1 MRADYTTNTKI
12 SIAESGGWASADADV
27 LLFFTTEG
35 EDPGSLPD
43 LPEELRAELDRL
55 KRAGR
60 FKGST
65 GEVTVLPVYGR
76 LAAPYVIAAG
86 LGAAPAGRD
95 TLRLAAVQAAREA
108 QRLGLGRLAVLLP
121 EGAFPAEPPRGGTYA
136 APLAA
141 QGAGGAGAARG
152 ASVKAASVD
161 GVQAEPQ
168 SVSGADARTA
178 AGARPSPQSTGS
190 ADERPAGAASAAK
203 TVFTVAEGLLLGA
216 YRIATYAR
224 EAKPRQELAAA
235 QLFVQRDALNGEAL
249 QAAVAAAEAYAVATN
264 YARDL
269 TNLPGN
275 LLLPSDLAKEAEKL
289 AGQFGIACEVLNEQ
303 AIVERGMGALAA
315 VGLGSA
321 NPPRMITLSYD
332 GDPSSG
338 EVLGLVGKGVTFDT
352 GGISIKPA
360 GGMEEMIS
368 DMGGAAVLLGL
379 LIVVGR
385 LKPRINLRIVIPA
398 AENMPSGTAMRPGDV
413 ITTLSGRTVEVL
425 NTDAEGRLILA
436 DGVTYAIEKG
446 ATRLIDIATLTGAVL
461 VSFADVATSAQTN
474 DDAFLASVLQASIQ
488 AGEKVWQLPNFP
500 EYREMLRSTV
510 ADIKNAAAHKWAGA
524 IMGGSFIEAFI
535 EDKPWIHL
543 DTGGTAW
550 LWGDRGID
558 PKGGTGAMV
567 RTLAEYICGAGH
579 GA

>member
-1 MRADYTTNTKI
+1 MRADYTTTTKI
-12 SIAESGGWASADADV
+12 TIAENGGWASADADA

-35 EDPGSLPD
+35 ETGSLPD
-43 LPEELRAELDRL
+43 LPQELLAELERL

-60 FKGST
+60 FQGSA
-65 GEVTVLPVYGR
+65 GEVTVLPAYGR

-141 QGAGGAGAARG
+141 QAEGGAGAA
-152 ASVKAASVD
+152 AVKAASVD
-161 GVQAEPQ
+161 GVHAEQQ
-168 SVSGADARTA
+168 STSGADARTA
-178 AGARPSPQSTGS
+178 AGR
-190 ADERPAGAASAAK
+190 EPAPRGNGAASSASA
-203 TVFTVAEGLLLGA
+203 VFTVAEGLLLGA

-235 QLFVQRDALNGEAL
+235 QLFVQRDMLNAEEL
-249 QAAVAAAEAYAVATN
+249 QAAVGAAEAYAVATN

-275 LLLPSDLAKEAEKL
+275 LLLPSDLAEEAEKL
-289 AGQFGIACEVLNEQ
+289 AGQFGIACEVLDEQ

-332 GDPSSG
+332 GDPSSD

-461 VSFADVATSAQTN
+461 VSFADVATGAQTN

-500 EYREMLRSTV
+500 EYREMLRSSV

-524 IMGGSFIEAFI
+524 IMGGSFIEAFT
-535 EDKPWIHL
+535 ENKPWIHL

-550 LWGDRGID
+550 LWGERGVD

-567 RTLAEYICGAGH
+567 RTLAEYICRGL
-579 GA
+579 

>member
-12 SIAESGGWASADADV
+12 SIAESGGWASADADA

-60 FKGST
+60 YKGSA
-65 GEVTVLPVYGR
+65 GEVTVLPAYGS

-141 QGAGGAGAARG
+141 QGTGGADAARG

-161 GVQAEPQ
+161 GVQEEPQ

-178 AGARPSPQSTGS
+178 AGAPSTGS

-203 TVFTVAEGLLLGA
+203 TVSTVAEGLLLGA

-289 AGQFGIACEVLNEQ
+289 AGQFGIACEVLDEQ

>member
-12 SIAESGGWASADADV
+12 SITESGGWASADADA

-35 EDPGSLPD
+35 EDRGSLPD
-43 LPEELRAELDRL
+43 LPEELRTELDRL

-60 FKGST
+60 FKGSA
-65 GEVTVLPVYGR
+65 GEVTVLPAYGR

-108 QRLGLGRLAVLLP
+108 QRLGLDRLAVLLP

-141 QGAGGAGAARG
+141 QGAGGAGAAGG

-168 SVSGADARTA
+168 GVSGADTRTA
-178 AGARPSPQSTGS
+178 AGARPAPQSTGA

-235 QLFVQRDALNGEAL
+235 QLFVQREALNGEAL
-249 QAAVAAAEAYAVATN
+249 QAAVSAAEAYAVATN

-275 LLLPSDLAKEAEKL
+275 LLLPSDLAEEAEKL
-289 AGQFGIACEVLNEQ
+289 AGQFGIACEVLDEQ

-332 GDPSSG
+332 GDPSSD

-510 ADIKNAAAHKWAGA
+510 ADIKNSAAHKWAGA

-567 RTLAEYICGAGH
+567 RTLAEYICGAGD
-579 GA
+579 GV

>member
-12 SIAESGGWASADADV
+12 TIAENGGWASADADA

-35 EDPGSLPD
+35 DRRSLPD
-43 LPEELRAELDRL
+43 LPQELLAELERL

-60 FKGST
+60 FQGSA
-65 GEVTVLPVYGR
+65 GEVTVLPAYGR

-141 QGAGGAGAARG
+141 QAAGGAGATGG
-152 ASVKAASVD
+152 AAVKAASVD
-161 GVQAEPQ
+161 GIQAELPGT
-168 SVSGADARTA
+168 SGAVDARTSPA
-178 AGARPSPQSTGS
+178 PQSTSAAGS
-190 ADERPAGAASAAK
+190 RPAGAASSALA
-203 TVFTVAEGLLLGA
+203 VFTVAEGLLLGA

-235 QLFVQRDALNGEAL
+235 QLFVQRVPLNVEEL
-249 QAAVAAAEAYAVATN
+249 RAAVGAAEAYAVATN

-275 LLLPSDLAKEAEKL
+275 LLLPSDLAEEAEKL
-289 AGQFGIACEVLNEQ
+289 AGQFGIACEVLDEQ

-332 GDPSSG
+332 GDPSSD

-398 AENMPSGTAMRPGDV
+398 AENMPSGTAMRPGDI

-461 VSFADVATSAQTN
+461 VSFADVATGAQTN

-500 EYREMLRSTV
+500 EYREMLRSSV

-524 IMGGSFIEAFI
+524 IMGGSFIEAFT
-535 EDKPWIHL
+535 ENKPWIHL

-550 LWGDRGID
+550 LWGDRGVD

-567 RTLAEYICGAGH
+567 RTLAEYICRGL
-579 GA
+579 

>member
-12 SIAESGGWASADADV
+12 SVTESGGWASAEADA

-43 LPEELRAELDRL
+43 LPAELRAELDRL

-60 FKGST
+60 FKGGA
-65 GEVTVLPVYGR
+65 GEVTVLPAYGR

-141 QGAGGAGAARG
+141 QGAGGAGAAGG
-152 ASVKAASVD
+152 ASVKAASASVD

-168 SVSGADARTA
+168 GESGADARTA
-178 AGARPSPQSTGS
+178 AGARSAPQSAS
-190 ADERPAGAASAAK
+190 AADAQPAGATPSAT

-224 EAKPRQELAAA
+224 ETKPRQELAAA

-275 LLLPSDLAKEAEKL
+275 LLLPSDLAEEAEKL
-289 AGQFGIACEVLNEQ
+289 AGQFGIACEVLDEQ

-550 LWGDRGID
+550 LWGDRGVD

-567 RTLAEYICGAGH
+567 RTLAEYICGAGV
-579 GA
+579 

>member
-12 SIAESGGWASADADV
+12 SITESGGWASADADA

-35 EDPGSLPD
+35 GDRGSLPD

-60 FKGST
+60 FKGSA
-65 GEVTVLPVYGR
+65 GEVTVLPAYGR

-141 QGAGGAGAARG
+141 QSAGGAGAAGG

-168 SVSGADARTA
+168 GVSGADTRTA
-178 AGARPSPQSTGS
+178 AGARPAPQSTGA

-249 QAAVAAAEAYAVATN
+249 QAAVSAAEAYAVATN

-289 AGQFGIACEVLNEQ
+289 AGQFGIACEVLDEQ

-474 DDAFLASVLQASIQ
+474 DDAFLAPVLQASIQ

-567 RTLAEYICGAGH
+567 RTLAEYICGAGD
-579 GA
+579 GV

>member
-12 SIAESGGWASADADV
+12 SITESGGWASADADA

-35 EDPGSLPD
+35 EDRGNLPG
-43 LPEELRAELDRL
+43 LPEELRVELDRL

-60 FKGST
+60 FKGSA
-65 GEVTVLPVYGR
+65 GEVTVLPAYGR

-141 QGAGGAGAARG
+141 QGAGGAGAAGG
-152 ASVKAASVD
+152 ASVRAASVD
-161 GVQAEPQ
+161 GVQEEPQ

-178 AGARPSPQSTGS
+178 AGARPAAQSTGS

-203 TVFTVAEGLLLGA
+203 AVFTVAEGLLLGA

-275 LLLPSDLAKEAEKL
+275 LLLPSDLAKEAKKL
-289 AGQFGIACEVLNEQ
+289 AGQFGIACEVLDEQ

-567 RTLAEYICGAGH
+567 RTLAEYICGAGD
-579 GA
+579 GV

>member
-1 MRADYTTNTKI
+1 A
-12 SIAESGGWASADADV
+12 
-27 LLFFTTEG
+27 
-35 EDPGSLPD
+35 
-43 LPEELRAELDRL
+43 
-55 KRAGR
+55 
-60 FKGST
+60 
-65 GEVTVLPVYGR
+65 
-76 LAAPYVIAAG
+76 
-86 LGAAPAGRD
+86 
-95 TLRLAAVQAAREA
+95 
-108 QRLGLGRLAVLLP
+108 
-121 EGAFPAEPPRGGTYA
+121 
-136 APLAA
+136 
-141 QGAGGAGAARG
+141 
-152 ASVKAASVD
+152 
-161 GVQAEPQ
+161 
-168 SVSGADARTA
+168 
-178 AGARPSPQSTGS
+178 
-190 ADERPAGAASAAK
+190 
-203 TVFTVAEGLLLGA
+203 VFTVAEGLLLGA

-275 LLLPSDLAKEAEKL
+275 LLLPSDLAEEAEKL
-289 AGQFGIACEVLNEQ
+289 AGQFGIACEVLEEQ

-398 AENMPSGTAMRPGDV
+398 AENMPSGTAMRPGDIV
-413 ITTLSGRTVEVL
+413 TTLSGRTVEVL

-488 AGEKVWQLPNFP
+488 TGEKVWQLPNFP
-500 EYREMLRSTV
+500 EYREMLRSSV
-510 ADIKNAAAHKWAGA
+510 ADIKNSAAHKWAGA
-524 IMGGSFIEAFI
+524 IMGGSFIEAFT
-535 EDKPWIHL
+535 EGKPWIHL

-567 RTLAEYICGAGH
+567 RTMAEYICGSVDGV
-579 GA
+579 

>member
-1 MRADYTTNTKI
+1 MMRADYTTNTKI
-12 SIAESGGWASADADV
+12 TIAENGGWASADADA

-35 EDPGSLPD
+35 DRRSLPD
-43 LPEELRAELDRL
+43 LPQELLAELERL

-60 FKGST
+60 FQGSA
-65 GEVTVLPVYGR
+65 GEVTVLPAYGR

-141 QGAGGAGAARG
+141 QAAGGAGATGG
-152 ASVKAASVD
+152 AAVKAASVD
-161 GVQAEPQ
+161 GIQAELPGT
-168 SVSGADARTA
+168 SGAVDARTSPA
-178 AGARPSPQSTGS
+178 PQSTSAAGS
-190 ADERPAGAASAAK
+190 RPAGAASSALA
-203 TVFTVAEGLLLGA
+203 VFTVAEGLLLGA

-235 QLFVQRDALNGEAL
+235 QLFVQRVPLNVEEL
-249 QAAVAAAEAYAVATN
+249 RAAVGAAEAYAVATN

-275 LLLPSDLAKEAEKL
+275 LLLPSDLAEEAEKL
-289 AGQFGIACEVLNEQ
+289 AGQFGIACEVLDEQ

-332 GDPSSG
+332 GDPSSD

-398 AENMPSGTAMRPGDV
+398 AENMPSGTAMRPGDI

-461 VSFADVATSAQTN
+461 VSFADVATGAQTN

-500 EYREMLRSTV
+500 EYREMLRSSV

-524 IMGGSFIEAFI
+524 IMGGSFIEAFT
-535 EDKPWIHL
+535 ENKPWIHL

-550 LWGDRGID
+550 LWGDRGVD

-567 RTLAEYICGAGH
+567 RTLAEYICRGL
-579 GA
+579 

>member
-12 SIAESGGWASADADV
+12 SITESGGWASADADA

-35 EDPGSLPD
+35 EDLGSLPD

-60 FKGST
+60 FKGSA
-65 GEVTVLPVYGR
+65 GEVTVLPAYGR

-136 APLAA
+136 APRAA
-141 QGAGGAGAARG
+141 QGAGGAGAAGG

-168 SVSGADARTA
+168 GVSGADARMA
-178 AGARPSPQSTGS
+178 AGARPAPQGIGS

-203 TVFTVAEGLLLGA
+203 AVFTVAEGLLLGA

-289 AGQFGIACEVLNEQ
+289 AGQFGIACEVLDEQ

-436 DGVTYAIEKG
+436 DGVTYAIQKG

-567 RTLAEYICGAGH
+567 RTLAEYICGAGD
-579 GA
+579 GV